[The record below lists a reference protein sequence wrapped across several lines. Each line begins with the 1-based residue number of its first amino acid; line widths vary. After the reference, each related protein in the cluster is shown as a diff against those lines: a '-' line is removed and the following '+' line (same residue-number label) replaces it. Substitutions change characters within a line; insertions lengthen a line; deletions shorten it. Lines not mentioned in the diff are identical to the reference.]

1 MQTSKARPIA
11 VVTGASSGLGR
22 DFAREAAVDGHD
34 LVLIART
41 EAPMRELATR
51 LQATYGTTVHVV
63 VGDLAV
69 PGAGEGAAR
78 DVAALGV
85 EPTAAFQPGPNMAVY
100 CATKAYVLSF
110 GEALAYE
117 VRGTGVSVTTV
128 CPGAT
133 KTNFQKNAAIDEA
146 SSVLLRSGMM
156 SSAEVARL
164 GYRGMKSGTSVV
176 VTGIPNLI
184 GATVARHM
192 PHALVVPMA
201 AKILSK

>member
-1 MQTSKARPIA
+1 
-11 VVTGASSGLGR
+11 
-22 DFAREAAVDGHD
+22 
-34 LVLIART
+34 
-41 EAPMRELATR
+41 
-51 LQATYGTTVHVV
+51 
-63 VGDLAV
+63 
-69 PGAGEGAAR
+69 
-78 DVAALGV
+78 
-85 EPTAAFQPGPNMAVY
+85 MAVY